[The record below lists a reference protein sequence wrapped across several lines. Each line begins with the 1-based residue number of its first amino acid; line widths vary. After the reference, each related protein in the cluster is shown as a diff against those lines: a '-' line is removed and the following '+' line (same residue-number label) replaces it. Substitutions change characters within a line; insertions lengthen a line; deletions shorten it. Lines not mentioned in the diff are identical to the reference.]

1 MNGEF
6 INPVMLELFRSE
18 LETHTAALGEGLLQ
32 LQTEPGAGA
41 PLEALMRAA
50 HSIKGAARIVDV
62 APAVRL
68 AHAMEDWFVDVQQ
81 QPHSPAAAQI
91 DALLQATDLLRGIG
105 EHADDPAWLQQQDP
119 AIDAVVA
126 ALTGAAAPPQETH
139 TESRTDTQMTTP
151 PAPSEAGAAAPSE
164 PPAQDSNP
172 DPAMLELFRGEA
184 GAQLAVLM
192 DGLLRLE
199 TAPGNSDTH
208 ETLMR
213 AAHSLKG
220 AARMVGI
227 DTAVHLAHAMED
239 VFVAAQNGGLELS
252 PEAVDVL
259 LQTTDLLQRLGQSP
273 DIGGW
278 CRQHGDAVARLN
290 ALLADV
296 LAGRE
301 VQAPAATGPA
311 TESAQPAAAGDAAPA
326 ADSAIRV
333 SRESLNRLMGLA
345 GEVQVEARWLRPF
358 ADGLQHIKQ
367 YQSELIGLLDRL
379 RDSMDD
385 PHIDEFARNLFND
398 ALRRAGDCR
407 HQLTD
412 RLSELEEYDR
422 RTHNLA
428 GRLNR
433 EVVASRMRP
442 FADGVHGF
450 QRMVRDISRSL
461 GKQVRLD
468 IRGLET
474 RVDRDILDKIEA
486 PLNHLLRNALDH
498 GIETPAERAAAG
510 KPEQAHLRLEAMH
523 SAGMLSI
530 IVEDDGRGMDLEV
543 LRRKVV
549 DKQLV
554 SAEMAKDL
562 SETELMEFIF
572 LPGFSTR
579 SEVTEISGRGVGLD
593 VVHSVVQEMHGLV
606 NAVSHPGRGMRF
618 HMQLPLTLS
627 VMRSLLVEVAGE
639 PYAVP
644 LAQINRTLR
653 LERSQIQMMEG
664 RQYFTLGNHHIG
676 LVATNQ
682 LLGLPEGPPESDEAC
697 ILVLGERLDRYGF
710 VVDRFIGE
718 RTLVVNPLD
727 ARLGKLKDIAACSV
741 LEDGRPC
748 LILDVDDLLR
758 SADLVIAG
766 GRLDR
771 IEQSQTRQKVR
782 TGKRI
787 LVVDDSITVRE
798 VERNMLAN
806 IGYEVEVAVDG
817 MDGWNAVRM
826 GDYDLVISDID
837 MPRMNG
843 FEFVSHIKQDPG
855 LKHTPVMIVSYKDRE
870 EDRNR
875 GLEVGADYYL
885 TKGSFQDAT
894 LIDAVQDLIGES

>member
-1 MNGEF
+1 MSGES

-18 LETHTAALGEGLLQ
+18 LETHTAALSEGLLQ
-32 LQTEPGAGA
+32 LESVPSAGG
-41 PLEALMRAA
+41 PLEGLMRAA
-50 HSIKGAARIVDV
+50 HSIKGAARIVDI

-68 AHAMEDWFVDVQQ
+68 AHVMEDAFV
-81 QPHSPAAAQI
+81 AARQGHRALDSVAI
-91 DALLQATDLLRGIG
+91 DSLLQATDLLRGIAA
-105 EHADDPAWLQQQDP
+105 HADDPAWLQQQAPD
-119 AIDAVVA
+119 IDDLVA
-126 ALTGAAAPPQETH
+126 AMAEETASAANPGGETPPLPATEAPPAESAQQENT
-139 TESRTDTQMTTP
+139 
-151 PAPSEAGAAAPSE
+151 
-164 PPAQDSNP
+164 P

-184 GAQLAVLM
+184 EAQLALLM
-192 DGLLRLE
+192 DGLLQLE
-199 TAPGNSDTH
+199 TSPGDSAAH

-227 DTAVHLAHAMED
+227 DTAVRLAHAMED
-239 VFVAAQNGGLELS
+239 VFVAVQRNGLELRS
-252 PEAVDVL
+252 EAVDVL
-259 LQTTDLLQRLGQSP
+259 LQATDLLQRLGQSP
-273 DIGGW
+273 DIADW
-278 CRQHGDAVARLN
+278 CRQHTDDVSRLG
-290 ALLADV
+290 ALLADI

-301 VQAPAATGPA
+301 IEAPAAA
-311 TESAQPAAAGDAAPA
+311 AAAGTSAPA
-326 ADSAIRV
+326 DAGSPRADSAIRV
-333 SRESLNRLMGLA
+333 SSESLNRLMGLA

-379 RDSMDD
+379 RDTLDS

-407 HQLTD
+407 HLLTD
-412 RLSELEEYDR
+412 RLGELEEYDR

-474 RVDRDILDKIEA
+474 RVDRDILGKIEA

-498 GIETPAERAAAG
+498 GIETPEARAAAG
-510 KPEQAHLRLEAMH
+510 KPEQAHLRLQAMH

-562 SETELMEFIF
+562 SESELMEFIF

-627 VMRSLLVEVAGE
+627 VMRSLLVEIAGE

-653 LERSQIQMMEG
+653 LDRGQIQIMEG

-676 LVATNQ
+676 LVAANQ
-682 LLGLPEGPPESDEAC
+682 LLGLPEGPPEADEAC

-710 VVDRFIGE
+710 VVDRFLGE

-727 ARLGKLKDIAACSV
+727 PRLGKLKDIAACAV

-758 SADLVIAG
+758 SADLLIAG
-766 GRLDR
+766 ARLDR
-771 IEQSQTRQKVR
+771 IEQTHSRRPVK

-843 FEFVSHIKQDPG
+843 FEFVSQIKQDPG

-894 LIDAVQDLIGES
+894 LINAVQDLIGEP